1 MTPERSADR
10 RTRVLVVAGSAV
22 VRAGLES
29 ILVHAGDGNRFAVV
43 GGAAPHATL
52 VEQME
57 ELDPDVVLFEL
68 GSPDEPLVLPAE
80 RGAPPALVL
89 LADGGETGWVN
100 EALRGGALAVLPRAA
115 SAEEIVAAVGAAAAG
130 LVTVH
135 AAFLESLVASPVAN
149 AHPID
154 IAPPRAGHTRG
165 ELTPREI
172 EVLRM
177 LAEGLANKQIAARLG
192 ISEHTVKFH
201 IASVYA
207 KLGASSRTEAVRIG
221 AQRGMVV
228 F

>member
-1 MTPERSADR
+1 MI
-10 RTRVLVVAGSAV
+10 VVAGSAV

-29 ILVHAGDGNRFAVV
+29 ILLHAGEGNRFAVV
-43 GGAAPHATL
+43 GSAAPRSTL
-52 VEQME
+52 AEQLE
-57 ELDPDVVLFEL
+57 ELEPDVVLLEL

-80 RGAPPALVL
+80 RGAPPAIVL
-89 LADGGETGWVN
+89 LADAGESGWVTDT
-100 EALRGGALAVLPRAA
+100 LRGGVLAILPRHAG
-115 SAEEIVAAVGAAAAG
+115 AEEIVAAVSAAAAG
-130 LVTVH
+130 LVTIHPSFV
-135 AAFLESLVASPVAN
+135 ESLVASPVSN
-149 AHPID
+149 AEAID
-154 IAPPRAGHTRG
+154 VATPRVGDVRG

-172 EVLRM
+172 EILRM

>member
-1 MTPERSADR
+1 VTPERGP
-10 RTRVLVVAGSAV
+10 RTRVLVVAASAV

-29 ILVHAGDGNRFAVV
+29 ILLHAGDGNRFTVAGSVV
-43 GGAAPHATL
+43 PRSTL
-52 VEQME
+52 AEQLE
-57 ELDPDVVLFEL
+57 ELEPDVVLLEL
-68 GSPDEPLVLPAE
+68 ASPDEPLVLPAE
-80 RGAPPALVL
+80 RGAPPAIVL
-89 LADGGETGWVN
+89 LSDASESGWVSDT
-100 EALRGGALAVLPRAA
+100 LRGGVLAILPRHAGA
-115 SAEEIVAAVGAAAAG
+115 DEIVAAVSAAAAG
-130 LVTVH
+130 LVTIHPSFV
-135 AAFLESLVASPVAN
+135 ESLVASPMAS
-149 AHPID
+149 AEAID
-154 IAPPRAGHTRG
+154 FAAPRAGDVRG

-172 EVLRM
+172 EILRM

>member
-1 MTPERSADR
+1 
-10 RTRVLVVAGSAV
+10 VLVVAGSAV

-29 ILVHAGDGNRFAVV
+29 ILLHAGDGNRFSLV
-43 GGAAPHATL
+43 GGDVPRSTL
-52 VEQME
+52 AEQLD
-57 ELDPDVVLFEL
+57 ELEPDVVLLEL

-80 RGAPPALVL
+80 RGAPPAIVL
-89 LADGGETGWVN
+89 LAEAGESGWLSDT
-100 EALRGGALAVLPRAA
+100 LRGGVLAILPRHAG
-115 SAEEIVAAVGAAAAG
+115 AEEIVAAVSAAAAG
-130 LVTVH
+130 LVTIHPSFV
-135 AAFLESLVASPVAN
+135 ESLVASPVAN
-149 AHPID
+149 AEAID
-154 IAPPRAGHTRG
+154 FAAPRTRAGDVRG

-172 EVLRM
+172 EILRM

>member
-1 MTPERSADR
+1 MTPERGA

-29 ILVHAGDGNRFAVV
+29 ILVHAGEGNRFTVL
-43 GGAAPHATL
+43 GSAAPRSTL
-52 VEQME
+52 AEQLE
-57 ELDPDVVLFEL
+57 ELEPDVVLLEL
-68 GSPDEPLVLPAE
+68 GSPDEPLVIPAE
-80 RGAPPALVL
+80 RGALPAIVL
-89 LADGGETGWVN
+89 LADGGESGWV
-100 EALRGGALAVLPRAA
+100 ADTLRGGVLAMLPRAA
-115 SAEEIVAAVGAAAAG
+115 SADEIVAAVSSAAAG
-130 LVTVH
+130 LVSIH
-135 AAFLESLVASPVAN
+135 PAFLESLVASPVAN
-149 AHPID
+149 AEAID
-154 IAPPRAGHTRG
+154 VAAPRAGHVRG
-165 ELTPREI
+165 ELTPREVEI
-172 EVLRM
+172 LRM

>member
-1 MTPERSADR
+1 
-10 RTRVLVVAGSAV
+10 VIVVAGSAV

-29 ILVHAGDGNRFAVV
+29 ILLHAGEGNRFAVV
-43 GGAAPHATL
+43 GSAAPRSTL
-52 VEQME
+52 AEQLE
-57 ELDPDVVLFEL
+57 ELEPDVVLLEL

-80 RGAPPALVL
+80 RGAPPAIVL
-89 LADGGETGWVN
+89 LADAGESGWVTDT
-100 EALRGGALAVLPRAA
+100 LRGGVLAILPRHANA
-115 SAEEIVAAVGAAAAG
+115 DEIVAAVSAAAAG
-130 LVTVH
+130 LVTIHPSFVE
-135 AAFLESLVASPVAN
+135 ALVASPVAN
-149 AHPID
+149 AEAID
-154 IAPPRAGHTRG
+154 VATPRVGDVRG

-172 EVLRM
+172 EILRM

>member
-1 MTPERSADR
+1 M
-10 RTRVLVVAGSAV
+10 LVVAGSAV

-29 ILVHAGDGNRFAVV
+29 ILLHAGDGNRFSLVGSAV
-43 GGAAPHATL
+43 PRSTL
-52 VEQME
+52 AEQLD
-57 ELDPDVVLFEL
+57 ELEPDVVLLEL

-80 RGAPPALVL
+80 RGAPPAIVL
-89 LADGGETGWVN
+89 LTEAGESGWLSDT
-100 EALRGGALAVLPRAA
+100 LRGGVLAILPRHAG
-115 SAEEIVAAVGAAAAG
+115 AEEIVAAVSAAAAG
-130 LVTVH
+130 LVTIHPSFV
-135 AAFLESLVASPVAN
+135 ESLVASPVAN
-149 AHPID
+149 AEAID
-154 IAPPRAGHTRG
+154 FAAPPPRTRAGGGDVRG

-172 EVLRM
+172 EILRM

>member
-1 MTPERSADR
+1 
-10 RTRVLVVAGSAV
+10 VLVVAGSAV

-29 ILVHAGDGNRFAVV
+29 ILLHAGDGNRFSVV
-43 GGAAPHATL
+43 GSARSTL
-52 VEQME
+52 AEQLD
-57 ELDPDVVLFEL
+57 ELEPDVVLLEL

-80 RGAPPALVL
+80 RGAPPAIVL
-89 LADGGETGWVN
+89 LTEAGESGWLSDT
-100 EALRGGALAVLPRAA
+100 LRGGVLAVLPRHAG
-115 SAEEIVAAVGAAAAG
+115 AEEIVAAVSAAAAG
-130 LVTVH
+130 LVTIHPSFV
-135 AAFLESLVASPVAN
+135 ESLVASPVAN
-149 AHPID
+149 AEAVD
-154 IAPPRAGHTRG
+154 FAAPRTRAGGGDVRG

-172 EVLRM
+172 EILRM

>member
-1 MTPERSADR
+1 MI
-10 RTRVLVVAGSAV
+10 VVAGSAV

-29 ILVHAGDGNRFAVV
+29 ILLHAGEGNRFAVV
-43 GGAAPHATL
+43 GSAAPRSTL
-52 VEQME
+52 AEQLE
-57 ELDPDVVLFEL
+57 ELEPDVVLLEL

-80 RGAPPALVL
+80 RGAPPAIVL
-89 LADGGETGWVN
+89 LADAGESGWVTDT
-100 EALRGGALAVLPRAA
+100 LRGGVLAILPRHANA
-115 SAEEIVAAVGAAAAG
+115 DEIVAAVSAAAAG
-130 LVTVH
+130 LVTIHPSFV
-135 AAFLESLVASPVAN
+135 ESLVASPVAN
-149 AHPID
+149 AEAID
-154 IAPPRAGHTRG
+154 VATPRVGDVRG

-172 EVLRM
+172 EILRM

>member
-1 MTPERSADR
+1 
-10 RTRVLVVAGSAV
+10 VIVVAGSAV

-29 ILVHAGDGNRFAVV
+29 ILLHAGEGNRFAVV
-43 GGAAPHATL
+43 GSAAPRSTL
-52 VEQME
+52 AEQLE
-57 ELDPDVVLFEL
+57 ELEPDVVLLEL

-80 RGAPPALVL
+80 RGAPPAIVL
-89 LADGGETGWVN
+89 LADAGESGWVTDT
-100 EALRGGALAVLPRAA
+100 LRGGVLAILPRHANA
-115 SAEEIVAAVGAAAAG
+115 DEIVAAVSAAAAG
-130 LVTVH
+130 LVTIHPSFV
-135 AAFLESLVASPVAN
+135 ESLVASPVAN
-149 AHPID
+149 AEAID
-154 IAPPRAGHTRG
+154 VATPRVGDVRG

-172 EVLRM
+172 EILRM

>member
-1 MTPERSADR
+1 
-10 RTRVLVVAGSAV
+10 VLVVAGSAV

-29 ILVHAGDGNRFAVV
+29 ILLHADNGSRFTLV
-43 GGAAPHATL
+43 GSAAPRATL
-52 VEQME
+52 AEQLE
-57 ELDPDVVLFEL
+57 ELEPDVVLLEL

-80 RGAPPALVL
+80 RGAAPAIVL
-89 LADGGETGWVN
+89 LADGGETGWVQD
-100 EALRGGALAVLPRAA
+100 ALRAGALGVLPRDATA
-115 SAEEIVAAVGAAAAG
+115 DEILAAVSSAAAG

-135 AAFLESLVASPVAN
+135 PAFLGAFVAN
-149 AHPID
+149 SLAHAETVD
-154 IAPPRAGHTRG
+154 LTTPRVGESRG
-165 ELTPREI
+165 ALTPREI

-201 IASVYA
+201 IASVYS

-221 AQRGMVV
+221 AQRGMIV